1 MSTVPYID
9 QSLARGLA
17 RQSARKIDTRID
29 RLVEKATRGDYTA
42 STRPRPAQRLR
53 ENTRTLERKLGNLL
67 VASFD
72 ALLDV
77 HGQDE
82 VEHARVFLAWD
93 VRETDEGFSRI
104 SLGNINLSY
113 RTGDRFLHRLGGVVI
128 SEHAMQ
134 RVYQRLRTLDQRKAL
149 AELGDAAATFWMH
162 IIRAPYE
169 FKPGQTCFVDTPHGL
184 AYAEV
189 DLERGL
195 VTFIT
200 WIDESKLR
208 PEQQAVRRPGTDA
221 KTIGIRYYSG
231 RKHVPAVG
239 QFQRTPPT
247 AASSQDSPR

>member
-1 MSTVPYID
+1 MSTVSYID
-9 QSLARGLA
+9 PSLGRGLA
-17 RQSARKIDTRID
+17 RQSARKIDARLD
-29 RLVEKATRGDYTA
+29 RLVEKATRGDYAA

-82 VEHARVFLAWD
+82 IEHARVFLAWD

-104 SLGNINLSY
+104 SLGNLNLSY
-113 RTGDRFLHRLGGVVI
+113 RTGDRFLHRLGGVII

-149 AELGDAAATFWMH
+149 AELGDAAATLWMH
-162 IIRAPYE
+162 VIRAPYE

-189 DLERGL
+189 DLKTNRI
-195 VTFIT
+195 TFIT

-208 PEQQAVRRPGTDA
+208 PEQQAVRRLGTDA
-221 KTIGIRYYSG
+221 KALEIQYYSG
-231 RKHVPAVG
+231 RRHVPAVG
-239 QFQRTPPT
+239 QFQNTPPI
-247 AASSQDSPR
+247 AASSREVSR